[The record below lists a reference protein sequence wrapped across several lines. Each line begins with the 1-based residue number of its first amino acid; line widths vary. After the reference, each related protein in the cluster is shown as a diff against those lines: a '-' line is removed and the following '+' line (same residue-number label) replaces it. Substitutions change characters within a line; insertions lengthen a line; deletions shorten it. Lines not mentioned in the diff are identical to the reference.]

1 MTVIETT
8 EVPTPVVATI
18 DCSTPLTPL
27 ESVFDALVKA
37 VAKEVMANVSAHIL
51 QGDEFDIKVRELV
64 NEEGE
69 DLCDNWARN
78 NFDIWDYEDSIK
90 EMTVWDDDDIRR
102 IIKDMSFTVS
112 VD

>member
-8 EVPTPVVATI
+8 PAVETPVATI
-18 DCSTPLTPL
+18 DCSTTLTPL

-37 VAKEVMANVSAHIL
+37 VAKEVMANVNDQLLNS
-51 QGDEFDIKVRELV
+51 DEFDIKVRELV

-69 DLCDNWARN
+69 DVCDNWARN
-78 NFDIWDYEDSIK
+78 NFDLYDYEDTLK
-90 EMTVWDDDDIRR
+90 EIMGIDEDDIRR

>member
-1 MTVIETT
+1 MLMLVI
-8 EVPTPVVATI
+8 I
-18 DCSTPLTPL
+18 NFGIYIRLKIYL
-27 ESVFDALVKA
+27 
-37 VAKEVMANVSAHIL
+37 KEVMANVSAHIL

>member
-8 EVPTPVVATI
+8 AVPTPVATI

-37 VAKEVMANVSAHIL
+37 VAKEVMANMNDQLLNS
-51 QGDEFDIKVRELV
+51 DEFDIKVRELV

-78 NFDIWDYEDSIK
+78 NFDIYDYEESIQQMV
-90 EMTVWDDDDIRR
+90 EVNDDQIIRVV
-102 IIKDMSFTVS
+102 KDMSFTVS

>member
-8 EVPTPVVATI
+8 AVPTPVATI

-37 VAKEVMANVSAHIL
+37 VAKEVMANVSTQVL
-51 QGDEFDIKVRELV
+51 QSDEFDIKVRELV
-64 NEEGE
+64 NEEAG
-69 DLCDNWARN
+69 DIVDNWISN
-78 NFDIWDYEDSIK
+78 NFDIYDYEDSIQQMI
-90 EMTVWDDDDIRR
+90 EVDDDHIIRVV
-102 IIKDMSFTVS
+102 KDLSFTVS